1 MAELSALID
10 PKVLPTLSAADIDM
24 LGAVVHAEVIR
35 NPEIHKILRKRLD
48 QFEVGRGPT
57 K

>member
-1 MAELSALID
+1 MAVLSALID

-24 LGAVVHAEVIR
+24 LTAVVDAEIIR
-35 NPEIHKILRKRLD
+35 NPDIQKILGKRLD
-48 QFEVGRGPT
+48 QFEVGRRPT